1 MLKGICI
8 TGLDG
13 NFATKADILP
23 IQGSQ
28 TQLVLEFEDES
39 TCTQFINRNRNKLYQ
54 MSVGL
59 PQESPKI
66 FTHKQMSQEQLEMR
80 EFSFGKST
88 PPEEDPDGGDSGSS
102 PSLNVFYSRPE
113 TNIVKPRIDLSII
126 KEELPDQVK
135 LEFQQESPQGPK
147 LKTILSPCKATS
159 NLITASFDKRC
170 KDIACDQ
177 MLSLK

>member
-1 MLKGICI
+1 
-8 TGLDG
+8 
-13 NFATKADILP
+13 
-23 IQGSQ
+23 
-28 TQLVLEFEDES
+28 
-39 TCTQFINRNRNKLYQ
+39 
-54 MSVGL
+54 
-59 PQESPKI
+59 
-66 FTHKQMSQEQLEMR
+66 MSQEQIEMR

-113 TNIVKPRIDLSII
+113 TNVVKPRIDLSII

-170 KDIACDQ
+170 KDIACD
-177 MLSLK
+177 